1 MAKSSKNAFIVLK
14 DKDGNRATGI
24 RLLESEDGQ
33 LAYGW
38 DYAPAI
44 APTVVPADVAYG
56 AYTSDQ
62 EITWSQNNWID
73 GGLSFYYQPEFPN
86 TYALA
91 DKVWTSTRNEVSL
104 SGEPIPLSFGL
115 KNGSAELGENANGEW
130 TVSSSAVT
138 LSIETTDPYSGK
150 HHFQMAGASA
160 NDYIYQAV
168 ENPTRWR
175 GKIFYAVAKVKATE
189 AGGTM
194 RLDVIEADSSNNVTT
209 TNGSTVT
216 LTTSYQTMYV
226 VVNALQSDSATIT
239 LRVTCASGSEKTIY
253 VDEIQAFIGNTAPAL
268 EDMNGN
274 GVRMFALGS
283 DLYAT
288 TQRGFYKFVEG
299 TLHWELQY
307 GATTNITGAEMYNN
321 RVYIALG
328 GSTAYVYSDEGDTTA
343 WTAATGSGNKAIY
356 FGKTLNRDGDVV
368 LTKTLDENKLHLSSS
383 PTGSAVWGSAVDIG
397 TDDRTI
403 TNTHNVNGNFAAG
416 KEDGLY
422 VYSYQQGI
430 IYADRMSNIYV
441 AGESS
446 TDTNNFTRGLSY
458 LGWFYTLFSEVGLIR
473 YKQGQEWQEISEI
486 IQSPGLTDVG
496 NKVRAFGT
504 DGRALY
510 VLVED
515 LTASSITKKSYIYSL
530 KERYDGSWSV
540 HTVASLTISDA
551 IDMSVFK
558 PSGSNNRHIFINGTN
573 ASTEPTSYRIQL
585 PDRTDTPR
593 LGTNRNL
600 AASGT
605 LITSY
610 WDGNRPQVP
619 KSFNKITLVSEDLS
633 STQTVTVA
641 YQIDNN
647 TTWTDI
653 NSANATFN
661 SSPSGTIGFNEG
673 VFGKRIR
680 LRFTLATTSSTAS
693 PVIKGFALH
702 MSWRPPRVK
711 RWRIVGAVEDDVRL
725 LQGVRHPLPSK
736 RMLTNLRSLAED
748 ASPIAIDDIDGD
760 SHRAHIV
767 ELAETQFRVRTGSA
781 GTARYSRAVS
791 LTLVETPGGGW
802 GFQRWGQF
810 YWE

>member
-1 MAKSSKNAFIVLK
+1 MDYVTMAKSSKSAFVVLK
-14 DKDGNRATGI
+14 DKDGKRATGV

-44 APTVVPADVAYG
+44 APTVMPADVAYG

-62 EITWSQNNWID
+62 EITWSQNEWID
-73 GGLSFYYQPEFPN
+73 GGLYFYYQPENPN
-86 TYALA
+86 TYGLA
-91 DKVWTSTRNEVSL
+91 DKVWTATHNEMSL
-104 SGEPIPLSFGL
+104 ASEPLPLAFGL

-130 TVSSSAVT
+130 TVSNSEVT
-138 LSIETTDPYSGK
+138 LSIESTDPYSGK
-150 HHFQMAGASA
+150 YHFQMAGSSDG
-160 NDYIYQAV
+160 DYIYQAI

-175 GKIFYAVAKVKATE
+175 GKALYVIAKVKATE
-189 AGGTM
+189 AGDTA
-194 RLDVIEADSSNNVTT
+194 RISVIEAGGAGPT

-216 LTTSYQTMYV
+216 LTTSYQTMFV
-226 VVNALQSDSATIT
+226 AVATIDAS
-239 LRVTCASGSEKTIY
+239 VTSITVRITCVAGDEKTIY
-253 VDEIQAFIGNTAPAL
+253 VDQIQALVSDQG
-268 EDMNGN
+268 MNAN
-274 GVRMFALGS
+274 GLRMVSLGT
-283 DLYAT
+283 DLYAAM
-288 TQRGFYKFVEG
+288 QRGLYKFVEA
-299 TLHWELQY
+299 TLHWELIY
-307 GATTNITGAEMYNN
+307 AATADITGMEMYDN
-321 RVYIALG
+321 RIYLALG
-328 GSTAYVYSDEGDTTA
+328 GSAAYVYSDSGDTTT
-343 WTAATGSGNKAIY
+343 WTAATGSGNKAVY
-356 FGKTLNRDGDVV
+356 FGKILNADGDVV
-368 LTKTLDENKLHLSSS
+368 LAKTLDEDKLHMSPS
-383 PTGSAVWGSAVDIG
+383 PTGAAVWGSAIDIG

-403 TNTHNVNGNFAAG
+403 TNVHNVLGTLTAG

-422 VYSYQQGI
+422 KYSYQQGI
-430 IYADRMSNIYV
+430 VHANRMDNIYP
-441 AGESS
+441 AAELS
-446 TDTNNFTRGLSY
+446 TDTNNFSRGITY
-458 LGWFYTLFSEVGLIR
+458 NGWFYTIFSEVGFLR
-473 YKQGQEWQEISEI
+473 YNGREWQEMSSR
-486 IQSPGLTDVG
+486 IQSPGFPDIG

-504 DGRALY
+504 DGRTLY
-510 VLVED
+510 TLVED
-515 LTASSITKKSYIYSL
+515 LTASSITKTMYLYSL
-530 KERYDGSWSV
+530 NEIISTGKFAI
-540 HTVASLTISDA
+540 HTVATMKMSDA
-551 IDMSVFK
+551 IDMFVFK
-558 PSGSNNRHIFINGTN
+558 PSGANNRHVFINGTN
-573 ASTEPTSYRIQL
+573 AGAEPTSYRVQL

-641 YQIDNN
+641 YQIDAN

-653 NSANATFN
+653 SSSNATFN

-680 LRFTLATTSSTAS
+680 LRFTLTTTSSTAS

-711 RWRIVGAVEDDVRL
+711 RWQIVGAVEDDIRL
-725 LQGVRHPLPSK
+725 LQGVRHALTSK

-748 ASPIAIDDIDGD
+748 ASPIAIDDIDGE

-767 ELAETQFRVRTGSA
+767 ELAETQFKVRTGSA

-791 LTLVETPGGGW
+791 ITLIETPGGGW
-802 GFQRWGQF
+802 GFIRWGQF